1 MSCLKDSNKIECR
14 LQCSLRMLTII
25 FYKHAD
31 NASVNDA
38 DNVRGNCTANGDFK
52 NTTITV
58 KEADNGCFK
67 ILTMSALRN
76 TTMAVLRILP
86 MSFLRMIA

>member
-58 KEADNGCFK
+58 KEADNGCLK
-67 ILTMSALRN
+67 ILTRN
-76 TTMAVLRILP
+76 TTIAVLRILP